1 MLWVCCVVC
10 PSLFCCQRRSSWC
23 SGIGS
28 RVSVTHNHLLV
39 VSSQIREARGRSV
52 ESSDVYVGVC
62 GCCML
67 LVVIG
72 LTVAA
77 KATEVGGA
85 LCGSSG
91 GGALVVVLVVGS
103 GLVMIGL
110 GACRYTGAAVLVV
123 DLGGALKVSPDV
135 FVGLQAFVALVGAG
149 CCA

>member
-1 MLWVCCVVC
+1 MVLVGRVVC
-10 PSLFCCQRRSSWC
+10 PGCCGQRRSSWC

-28 RVSVTHNHLLV
+28 SVSVTHNHLLV

-62 GCCML
+62 GCCRL

-85 LCGSSG
+85 LYGISG
-91 GGALVVVLVVGS
+91 GGALVVDLVVGS

-110 GACRYTGAAVLVV
+110 GACR
-123 DLGGALKVSPDV
+123 
-135 FVGLQAFVALVGAG
+135 
-149 CCA
+149 